1 MNLILPD
8 PQDAAQLLRLRIL
21 RVTRARERCVKAAEA
36 IAAAQV
42 MVDRR
47 EQAIRADRCAIAAL
61 AQAVVTSLVPHL
73 PRWSGMVQ
81 AERLR
86 LAEQLERDEDAL
98 IGESQALEEAREAA
112 AQARIALA
120 RAMAREDVVS
130 DLVRQ
135 ARRARDYVC
144 EQRMELEL
152 EDQGRAGNPRAAG
165 P

>member
-8 PQDAAQLLRLRIL
+8 PQDAAQLLRLRVL
-21 RVTRARERCVKAAEA
+21 RVTRARERCAKAAEA

-47 EQAIRADRCAIAAL
+47 EQAIRTDRCAIAAL

-152 EDQGRAGNPRAAG
+152 EDQGRAASLRAAG

>member
-1 MNLILPD
+1 
-8 PQDAAQLLRLRIL
+8 
-21 RVTRARERCVKAAEA
+21 
-36 IAAAQV
+36 
-42 MVDRR
+42 
-47 EQAIRADRCAIAAL
+47 
-61 AQAVVTSLVPHL
+61 
-73 PRWSGMVQ
+73 MVQ